1 MIDVKRFLHITDM
14 DGEPLYMDLQTE
26 LFVTL
31 DDEGKAS
38 LVNELDIELVGAPT
52 NLNPWVA
59 VNSASRQQMQASHL
73 KQRLVTEGSTVRRN
87 LTGTER
93 EFGKYTF
100 NQRIPVNATILGVFP
115 KYAKQVSQ
123 GAIKENPSTLVVYE
137 DFETKEIG
145 SILLEK

>member
-1 MIDVKRFLHITDM
+1 MIDETRYRHITDM
-14 DGEPLYMDLQTE
+14 DGEPMYIDLQTE
-26 LFVTL
+26 KFVRL
-31 DDEGKAS
+31 DEQGNAS

-73 KQRLVTEGSTVRRN
+73 KQRLVTEGVTVRRN

-115 KYAKQVSQ
+115 K
-123 GAIKENPSTLVVYE
+123 
-137 DFETKEIG
+137 
-145 SILLEK
+145 